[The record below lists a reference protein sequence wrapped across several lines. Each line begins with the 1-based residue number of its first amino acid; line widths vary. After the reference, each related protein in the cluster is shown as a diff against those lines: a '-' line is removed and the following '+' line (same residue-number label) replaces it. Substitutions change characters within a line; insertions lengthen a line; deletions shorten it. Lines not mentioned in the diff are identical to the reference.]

1 MAGMIGSS
9 AWQSEV
15 VTNLTPGDTVEVAGY
30 SLLFEGVGERRGP
43 NYTAE
48 RARFAVMQDG
58 KEIARMF
65 PEKRTYEVRAM
76 PTTEAAI
83 RTTFL
88 ADPYVVLGD
97 ADGQGGWTVRFYTE
111 PLVPWIWP
119 GCQIGRAACRESVCQ
134 DV

>member
-48 RARFAVMQDG
+48 RAGFAVMQDG
-58 KEIARMF
+58 EEIARMF
-65 PEKRTYEVRAM
+65 PEKRMYDVRAM

-88 ADPYVVLGD
+88 ADLYVDRKSTRLN
-97 ADGQGGWTVRFYTE
+97 
-111 PLVPWIWP
+111 
-119 GCQIGRAACRESVCQ
+119 SSH
-134 DV
+134 